1 MSFKLTK
8 NQKFNL
14 SRLASKK
21 NIEICTSVGRAF
33 GNVLASDEE
42 NPTSIMAAL
51 NTFFAWGYFDQEE
64 CSYHGLRYSRLTIN
78 DKGKQALLNAEVVS
92 E

>member
-1 MSFKLTK
+1 MSSKLTK
-8 NQKFNL
+8 TQKSNL
-14 SRLASKK
+14 SRLAGKN
-21 NIEICTSVGRAF
+21 NIEICTSIGRAF

-42 NPTSIMAAL
+42 SSTSFMAAL

-64 CSYHGLRYSRLTIN
+64 RFYHGLRYSRLTIN
-78 DKGKQALLNAEVVS
+78 DTGKQCLLDAEVVS